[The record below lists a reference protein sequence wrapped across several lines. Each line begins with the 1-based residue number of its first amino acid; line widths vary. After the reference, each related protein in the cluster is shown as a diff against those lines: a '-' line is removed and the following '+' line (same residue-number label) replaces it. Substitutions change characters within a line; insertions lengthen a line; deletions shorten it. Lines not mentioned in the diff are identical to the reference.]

1 MFMARPFLTW
11 AGGKRQLLTEIE
23 ERLPSDIAGCTTYV
37 EPFVGAGAVFFYL
50 QEKYDFETIH
60 ISDNN
65 PELVLCYK
73 ALQSSVKKVISELQK
88 LIDSYPTEQED
99 RKIVYYEF
107 RTHWNSRVGQINSM
121 SKQEKAERAAQT
133 IFLNKTCFNGLFRVN
148 SKGEFNVP
156 IGGYV
161 NPSFPSPESLIQVHH
176 ALKNVKI
183 HHGSFE
189 SCESWVDDKTF
200 VYFDPPYRPLSESS
214 SFVSYSVGDF
224 DDDNQRKLAE
234 VFRELDAK
242 GARLLL
248 SNSDPKNT
256 VPDDD
261 FFDDLFSGFNIDR
274 VFANRAINSNPNK
287 RGAITELLI
296 SNS

>member
-1 MFMARPFLTW
+1 MAGPFLKW
-11 AGGKRQLLTEIE
+11 AGGKRQLLPEIE
-23 ERLPSDIAGCTTYV
+23 ERLPCDIEGCTTYV

-65 PELVLCYK
+65 PELVQCYR
-73 ALQSSVKKVISELQK
+73 ALQSSVKMVIGELQQ
-88 LIDSYPTEQED
+88 LIDSYPTDQDE
-99 RKIVYYEF
+99 RKIVYYEI
-107 RTHWNSRVGQINSM
+107 RTNWNSRVGQIRSM
-121 SKQEKAERAAQT
+121 SKAEKAHRAAQT

-148 SKGEFNVP
+148 RKGEFNVP

-161 NPSFPSPESLIQVHH
+161 HPSFPSPDSLIQVHH

-189 SCESWVDDKTF
+189 ACESWVDDKTF

-224 DDDNQRKLAE
+224 NDDNQRKLAQ

-261 FFDDLFSGFNIDR
+261 FFEDLFAGFNIDR
-274 VFANRAINSNPNK
+274 VFANRAINSNPKK